1 MIIYCC
7 CVASHPD
14 EHKHNREKLSCIQCI
29 HFNFSLKHAARL
41 HHVVVNRRVPIGW
54 PTVTLST
61 QHRSVSMQ
69 RSKEVFQDRYYFL
82 KTLKNRSIS
91 FAFMQTHTHTHTFLR
106 NSVYENC
113 IICTELLLISDLHE
127 KVVPMYIPI
136 IRSICY
142 I

>member
-1 MIIYCC
+1 M
-7 CVASHPD
+7 ANGD
-14 EHKHNREKLSCIQCI
+14 
-29 HFNFSLKHAARL
+29 LKHAAQERIDAAVERGFPGQVL
-41 HHVVVNRRVPIGW
+41 FFKN
-54 PTVTLST
+54 T
-61 QHRSVSMQ
+61 QKQ
-69 RSKEVFQDRYYFL
+69 INFFCIYANTY
-82 KTLKNRSIS
+82 
-91 FAFMQTHTHTHTFLR
+91 THTHTFLR